1 MVQNIIAKLVARK
14 NLSFEETK
22 EIFEEIFD
30 QKINPAQIASFLTAL
45 KMKGETETEISA
57 AATVVRKK
65 AKKIKIYNSF
75 LGIEDEYKEVLDTCG
90 TGGSGVNK
98 FNISTAVAFVV
109 AASGIKVAKH
119 GNKAMSSGS
128 GSADVL
134 EQLGVKVETKASV
147 MEKAINE
154 IGIGFLYAPLYHPAL
169 KTVAQIR
176 RQLKMRTIFNVLGP
190 LSNPAFANFQLLGVY
205 SQDLVLPMAKVLKQL
220 GVKKALVVFGKDLKD
235 EISLTG
241 STKAYLLNKGR
252 IKKMNLSPSDFGLKK
267 IKLKDI
273 ESGNPKKSAKLI
285 KGILEGKKGPARDI
299 VLANSAACFYILD
312 KVKNFKKGVE
322 KAADIIDSKKAYNLL
337 KKFKSFLDKNA

>member
-1 MVQNIIAKLVARK
+1 MIQNIIAKLVDRK
-14 NLSFEETK
+14 NLTFEETK
-22 EIFEEIFD
+22 EVFEEIFD

-57 AATVVRKK
+57 AATVVRKR

-75 LGIEDEYKEVLDTCG
+75 LGIEDEYRQVLDTCG
-90 TGGSGVNK
+90 TGGSGVDK

-134 EQLGVKVETKASV
+134 EQLGINVGVGASV
-147 MEKAINE
+147 MEKSINE

-176 RQLKMRTIFNVLGP
+176 KQLKMRTIFNLLGP

-241 STKAYLLNKGR
+241 STQACLLNKSK
-252 IKKMNLSPSDFGLKK
+252 IKKITLSPSNFGLKK

-273 ESGNPKKSAKLI
+273 ETSNPKKSAKLI
-285 KGILEGKKGPARDI
+285 KELLGGKKGPARDV

-312 KVKNFKKGVE
+312 KVKSFKQGVT
-322 KAADIIDSKKAYNLL
+322 KAADILDSKKAYHLL
-337 KKFKSFLDKNA
+337 KKFKTFLDKNA